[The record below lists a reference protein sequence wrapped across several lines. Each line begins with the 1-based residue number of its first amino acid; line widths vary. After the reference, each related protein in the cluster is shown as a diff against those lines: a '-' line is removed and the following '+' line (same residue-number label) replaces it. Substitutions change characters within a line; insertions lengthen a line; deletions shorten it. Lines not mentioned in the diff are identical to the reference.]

1 MLKSVGLSFTKN
13 TKTQQL
19 LTKFSISEY
28 VKINI
33 CSSMA
38 GPTHRSV
45 ASRNLPPY

>member
-1 MLKSVGLSFTKN
+1 MLKLVGIGFTNN
-13 TKTQQL
+13 TKIEQL

-33 CSSMA
+33 CFAMS

-45 ASRNLPPY
+45 TSRNLPP